1 MSGFTQVNYWLAE
14 TVSDTMLSGGCSWV
28 DADKHSFSLLPAS
41 VLVGEQIISAYCW
54 VLREHA
60 SVSF

>member
-28 DADKHSFSLLPAS
+28 D
-41 VLVGEQIISAYCW
+41 
-54 VLREHA
+54 R
-60 SVSF
+60 

>member
-1 MSGFTQVNYWLAE
+1 M
-14 TVSDTMLSGGCSWV
+14 

-54 VLREHA
+54 VLREHVKVFLSRQDIYMREFVSLSRGGGDTV
-60 SVSF
+60 SV